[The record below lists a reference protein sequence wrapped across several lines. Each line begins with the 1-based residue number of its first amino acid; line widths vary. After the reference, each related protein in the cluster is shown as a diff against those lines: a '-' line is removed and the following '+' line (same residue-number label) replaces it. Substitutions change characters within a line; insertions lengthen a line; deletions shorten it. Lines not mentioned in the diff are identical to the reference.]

1 VSLRGAVL
9 LSGSGRTLENFFE
22 LAERGELPLDV
33 RLVISSSREAFGLQ
47 RAARRGVA
55 AVSLVRKEFGSHEAY
70 SEAIFAAC
78 REARVDVVLLA
89 GFLKL
94 LRPIPGDFQGKV
106 LNIHPALIPAFC
118 GRGYYGD
125 RVHQAVL
132 DSGVEVTGCT
142 VHFVDDEYDHG
153 PIVLQRTVPVLAED
167 DVPTLADRVFA
178 EETLAYPEAIRLFAA
193 GRLKIEGRRVRV
205 LAE

>member
-1 VSLRGAVL
+1 MSLRGAVL